1 MAEKRPIPIG
11 VEDFKVLRE
20 KNCCFVD
27 KTLLIKE
34 LIDSASPVSLFTRPR
49 RFGKTLNMSMLRY
62 FFEKTNSDNTCL
74 FDGLKISQA
83 GEKYLSHLGKYPV
96 ISLSMKSMEQDTF
109 QDTIAEFSKIISV
122 EFRKHK
128 YLLNELDMFE
138 SDREEFL
145 NICNRRDEASYES
158 SIKFLTDCLYEASEQ
173 KVIVLIDEYDVPLQ
187 NAKIKGFYDQMVA
200 FIRALLN
207 KALKT
212 NDSLEFAVLTG
223 CLRISKESIFTGLNN
238 MDVCSVTSN
247 TGSKFFGFTEKEVK
261 TILDEN
267 NLSDCFDEVKE
278 WYDGYLFGETEIYNP
293 WSVMNYIRQAA
304 TSSESLPVPYWS
316 HTSSNS
322 IVREMIEK
330 SGSSVRKDI
339 ERLMSGQSIRKPL
352 YDALTYAEIEVHS
365 DSIWSFLLHTGYLKA
380 IHKQLDKETNRILL
394 DLVIPN
400 KEVYTIYRDTI
411 SQWFDNTVH
420 SVGTSDL
427 FEAVI
432 HGDSAKFELIVRR
445 WLHESISYYDT
456 KENFYHGF
464 LAGLLIGNDAAY
476 TIESNREAGNGR
488 SDIQIYEPIT
498 QSLAVIIEVKPSE
511 SEGTLE
517 AMAEKALQQID
528 EKQYAEPFVQR
539 KYQKIIKYGA
549 AFYGK
554 NCCIKMQTDE
564 SHSHH

>member
-83 GEKYLSHLGKYPV
+83 GEKYLSNLGKYPV

-109 QDTIAEFSKIISV
+109 HDTIAEFSKIISV

-247 TGSKFFGFTEKEVK
+247 TGSEFFGFTEKEVK

-267 NLSDCFDEVKE
+267 NLSSCFDEVKE

-293 WSVMNYIRQAA
+293 WSVMNYIRQDT

-464 LAGLLIGNDAAY
+464 LSRLLIGNDSAY

-488 SDIQIYEPIT
+488 SDVQIYEPIT

-511 SEGTLE
+511 SERTLE

-528 EKQYAEPFVQR
+528 EKQYAEPFIQR